1 MRMMGDKILVA
12 YATRYGSTRE
22 VAEAAGTALREQGVD
37 ADVKPAKDVTALDG
51 YGGVV
56 LATPFYIGS
65 MLKDATAFLERNRV
79 ALEVL
84 PVALLALGPVQAS
97 DDMSEARKQ
106 LDGALAKL
114 EWLKPV
120 AAEMFV
126 GKYDPAHLRL
136 LDKLVAVP
144 PASPLHGVGAHDE
157 RDWDAI
163 RSWAMGLP
171 AALGLAEGAPVG

>member
-37 ADVKPAKDVTALDG
+37 ADVKPAKDVTALGG
-51 YGGVV
+51 YGGVM
-56 LATPFYIGS
+56 LATPFYLGS
-65 MLKDATAFLERNRV
+65 MLKDATAFLERNRA
-79 ALEVL
+79 ALQGL

-97 DDMSEARKQ
+97 DDMTEARKQ
-106 LDGALAKL
+106 LDGALAKV

-136 LDKLVAVP
+136 LDKLIGVP
-144 PASPLHGVGAHDE
+144 PASPLHGVGAHDD
-157 RDWDAI
+157 RDWESI
-163 RSWAMGLP
+163 RAWAEALP
-171 AALGLAEGAPVG
+171 AAMGVA

>member
-1 MRMMGDKILVA
+1 MMRDKILVA

-22 VAEAAGTALREQGVD
+22 VAEAAATALCEQGVD
-37 ADVKPAKDVTALDG
+37 AEVRPAKNVTAIGG
-51 YGGVV
+51 YAGVV

-65 MLKDATAFLERNRV
+65 MLKEATRFLERNRG

-84 PVALLALGPVQAS
+84 PVALLACGPVSAE
-97 DDMSEARKQ
+97 DDMAGARKQ
-106 LDGALAKL
+106 LDKALAKV

-136 LDKLVAVP
+136 LDKLIAVP
-144 PASPLHGVGAHDE
+144 PASPLHGVGAHDDRHWE
-157 RDWDAI
+157 SI
-163 RSWAMGLP
+163 RAWAEALP
-171 AALGLAEGAPVG
+171 AAMRVA

>member
-22 VAEAAGTALREQGVD
+22 VAEVAGAALREQGVD
-37 ADVKPAKDVTALDG
+37 ADVKAAKDVTALGG

-65 MLKDATAFLERNRV
+65 MLKEATQFLERNRA

-84 PVALLALGPVQAS
+84 PVALLTLGPVQAS
-97 DDMSEARKQ
+97 DDMAEARKQ
-106 LDGALAKL
+106 LDDALAKL
-114 EWLKPV
+114 EWLEPV
-120 AAEMFV
+120 VAEMFV

-136 LDKLVAVP
+136 LDKLVALP
-144 PASPLHGVGAHDE
+144 PASPLHGVGAHDD
-157 RDWDAI
+157 RDWESI
-163 RSWAMGLP
+163 RAWAEALP
-171 AALGLAEGAPVG
+171 AAIGVA